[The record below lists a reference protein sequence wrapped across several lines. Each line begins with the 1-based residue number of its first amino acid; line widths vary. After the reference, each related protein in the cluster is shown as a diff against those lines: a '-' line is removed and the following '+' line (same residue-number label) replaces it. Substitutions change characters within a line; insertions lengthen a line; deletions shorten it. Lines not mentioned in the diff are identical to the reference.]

1 MKMMKTIA
9 ICIALVAGPA
19 LAADAPSFVVVGAAG
34 ESRTLGVAD
43 LQKLTVR
50 EVSVAD
56 PHSKQPSRY
65 RGVALSAVLSL
76 VGVPSGEALRGK
88 ALASMVQVEALD
100 GYRVVFSLAELDAGT
115 GSTDAVVVFELDGKP
130 LGGEIGAFR
139 IVVPTDKRSA
149 RWVRQVARI
158 KVVQPSA
165 P

>member
-1 MKMMKTIA
+1 MKIIKVIA
-9 ICIALVAGPA
+9 MCVALVTGPA
-19 LAADAPSFVVVGAAG
+19 WATDVPSFVVVGAAG
-34 ESRTLGVAD
+34 ESRTLGGAD

-50 EVSVAD
+50 DVCVTD
-56 PHSKQPSRY
+56 PHSKQLSRY

-88 ALASMVQVEALD
+88 ALAWSIQVEALD
-100 GYRVVFSLAELDAGT
+100 GYRVVFSLAELDVGV
-115 GSTDAVVVFELDGKP
+115 GSTDAVVAFELDGKP
-130 LGGEIGAFR
+130 LGGELGAFR
-139 IVVPTDKRSA
+139 IVVTTGKRGA